1 MSITQAD
8 ADKIVA
14 DIEEELRLKFVDR
27 GNIDFDK
34 AVEIYHYCDKRL
46 NEYDVSTHPI
56 QYAYWLHLTRKYKK
70 GIDAAEN
77 ALKQYKENFI
87 KQHQKRGNII
97 RFL

>member
-14 DIEEELRLKFVDR
+14 NIEEELKLKFIDR

-46 NEYDVSTHPI
+46 KEYNVNTHPI
-56 QYAYWLHLTRKYKK
+56 QYAYWLHLTRKYKTTVEITQET
-70 GIDAAEN
+70 IDKYSV
-77 ALKQYKENFI
+77 LRK
-87 KQHQKRGNII
+87 NIY
-97 RFL
+97 

>member
-14 DIEEELRLKFVDR
+14 NIEEELKRKFIDR

-46 NEYDVSTHPI
+46 KEYNVNTHPI

-77 ALKQYKENFI
+77 ALKQYNENFL
-87 KQHQKRGNII
+87 KQYQHSNNII